1 MPWQVELI
9 RVEDTKVE
17 AMCKKGWCFTIMPF
31 EMLRSKMLMDI
42 KTIDI
47 VEAGADVA
55 VVYTPCYYKVFMMM
69 VLMMM
74 LL

>member
-9 RVEDTKVE
+9 RIENTKVE
-17 AMCKKGWCFTIMPF
+17 AMCKERWRFTKMP
-31 EMLRSKMLMDI
+31 MLSERSKMLMDI
-42 KTIDI
+42 QTIDI

>member
-1 MPWQVELI
+1 
-9 RVEDTKVE
+9 
-17 AMCKKGWCFTIMPF
+17 MPF

-55 VVYTPCYYKVFMMM
+55 VVYTPCYYKVFTMM
-69 VLMMM
+69 VL
-74 LL
+74 L

>member
-17 AMCKKGWCFTIMPF
+17 AMCKKRWCFTIMQF
-31 EMLRSKMLMDI
+31 EMLRSKILMDI

>member
-1 MPWQVELI
+1 MVVFHHNVIWNVE
-9 RVEDTKVE
+9 
-17 AMCKKGWCFTIMPF
+17 
-31 EMLRSKMLMDI
+31 KMLMDI
-42 KTIDI
+42 KIIDI

-69 VLMMM
+69 VLMM